1 MVVYKIVNDVNGK
14 MYIGQTIQSIESR
27 MSEHIDSAKKGS
39 MNSIHQAIRQYGA
52 EHFHIEVVTTATT
65 REQLYQLE
73 AYYVDLWN
81 TVEQGYNDIGGGRF
95 GSNNPMNYAKVK
107 ERHDK
112 VMRSEEVR
120 SKISSTLK
128 KYYRENHDSPAEVEH
143 RRKLSEQKRAL
154 YASAKGEEV
163 KAKQRAS
170 FKFTPEHFQA
180 LRESKYKPVYC
191 VDREGSVIAKF
202 NSVKAGAQ
210 WWYHDRGFQYYKPPL
225 ENYIKKSFDQD
236 IFIDNIHWYYGE
248 PCAESIES

>member
-73 AYYVDLWN
+73 AY
-81 TVEQGYNDIGGGRF
+81 Q
-95 GSNNPMNYAKVK
+95 
-107 ERHDK
+107 
-112 VMRSEEVR
+112 
-120 SKISSTLK
+120 
-128 KYYRENHDSPAEVEH
+128 
-143 RRKLSEQKRAL
+143 
-154 YASAKGEEV
+154 
-163 KAKQRAS
+163 
-170 FKFTPEHFQA
+170 
-180 LRESKYKPVYC
+180 
-191 VDREGSVIAKF
+191 
-202 NSVKAGAQ
+202 
-210 WWYHDRGFQYYKPPL
+210 
-225 ENYIKKSFDQD
+225 KSFDQD